1 LSKVPRVYALWVPF
15 YFMLEAVHPVET
27 IDHNIRNA
35 IIYNDDFIGGT
46 LEQ

>member
-1 LSKVPRVYALWVPF
+1 MSKVPRGVRVLGFF
-15 YFMLEAVHPVET
+15 YFMAVQPVET
-27 IDHNIRNA
+27 IDRNIRNA

>member
-1 LSKVPRVYALWVPF
+1 LSKVPRGVRGLASF
-15 YFMLEAVHPVET
+15 YFMAVQPVET
-27 IDHNIRNA
+27 IDRNILSNA